1 LLGAQ
6 PYSHLDSETEI
17 PLKSLLGGFA
27 ASALSSLVLVNVLQA
42 QWLITGENGGK
53 GSRAVMVSANVIH
66 PTEFGTLTN
75 LWVQYGYGVSDR
87 VDAFV
92 SYGSIRAFG
101 RSQSYA
107 AVRSN
112 IGLLRRSRTGVD
124 VALFNI
130 ASLPI
135 NHRAQACR
143 VLLGSALIAS
153 CRVKVGGHKVTPYGG
168 VIRLTP
174 IGRALDPTFTPPSA
188 VYNGIVGISV
198 PLGKVT
204 IFIEYNPGGIQR
216 SGGMG
221 VLYVFPQHA
230 PPDEKKP
237 PSHPSV
243 GESSVKRNSR

>member
-1 LLGAQ
+1 M
-6 PYSHLDSETEI
+6 
-17 PLKSLLGGFA
+17 KSLLGGFA

-42 QWLITGENGGK
+42 QWLITGEDGGK
-53 GSRAVMVSANVIH
+53 GSRAVMVSANAIH

-92 SYGSIRAFG
+92 SYGNIRVFG

-107 AVRSN
+107 AANSN
-112 IGLLRRSRTGVD
+112 IGLLRRSRAGVD
-124 VALFNI
+124 VALFSI

-153 CRVKVGGHKVTPYGG
+153 RPVKVGGRKVTPYGG
-168 VIRLTP
+168 VSRLTP
-174 IGRALDPTFTPPSA
+174 IGRALDPIFTPPSA
-188 VYNGIVGISV
+188 VYNGIVGVSV

-204 IFIEYNPGGIQR
+204 FFIEYNPGGTQR

-221 VLYVFPQHA
+221 AFYAFPRRA
-230 PPDEKKP
+230 PPDEKET
-237 PSHPSV
+237 SWRSQR
-243 GESSVKRNSR
+243 G

>member
-1 LLGAQ
+1 M
-6 PYSHLDSETEI
+6 
-17 PLKSLLGGFA
+17 KSLLGGFA
-27 ASALSSLVLVNVLQA
+27 ASALSSLVLVGVLQA
-42 QWLITGENGGK
+42 RWLITGENGGK
-53 GSRAVMVSANVIH
+53 GSRAVMVSANAIH

-92 SYGSIRAFG
+92 SYGKIRVFG

-107 AVRSN
+107 AVSSN
-112 IGLLRRSRTGVD
+112 IGLLRRARAGVD

-135 NHRAQACR
+135 NYHRAQACR

-153 CRVKVGGHKVTPYGG
+153 RPVKVGGRKVTPYGG
-168 VIRLTP
+168 ASRLTP
-174 IGRALDPTFTPPSA
+174 IGRALDPVFTPPSA
-188 VYNGIVGISV
+188 VYNGIVGGSV

-204 IFIEYNPGGIQR
+204 FFIEYNPGGIQR

-230 PPDEKKP
+230 PPDEKKTNGA
-237 PSHPSV
+237 PSV
-243 GESSVKRNSR
+243 DESAMKRNSR